1 LGVPGQTS
9 ATCAVVRGRD
19 GWYST
24 CVR

>member
-24 CVR
+24 CVK